1 MQHALIN
8 AVMAIVRFFRNPI
21 PFALLC
27 VLLLIF
33 WIFRGGELT
42 RGTTVRT
49 QAESA
54 LQELA
59 ALDPKAAA
67 AMAKIADEK
76 QRDALLV
83 GVYSTRADGRRHALL
98 ADMAAETET
107 VNALPYR
114 ARLAALGLE
123 KMDLRGDEQRAAFFS
138 SYGAAM
144 ETLALASDW
153 SGIASHMTLLEQ
165 AARDPTVW
173 PLVKDD
179 PLALVIWSRV
189 TDPTLLEFYHRN
201 RDWLADPLASP
212 ELARLAPGWTLES
225 ALQKYAQHEQV
236 LRSAVVDGGLGVFAL
251 ALMWSHGTLVDTANK
266 QFALDPTETLSVI
279 YMNPDT
285 FGPVEGDTR
294 WVGEQASWMAT
305 IARQHPVV
313 WFAAGMTPLALR
325 LHRDAPGVSGEILE
339 RYGAD
344 DIGVL
349 LYDRFSGTDQIS
361 AAATAIAR
369 FGDVAIYVFSRYSDP
384 QFAEQLG
391 RFLVDPDIGIRAVPF
406 IVQFGDE
413 SFTRLNDDKGW
424 AARYFEPDGSP
435 RKDNMDWVQ
444 YVPMGTPFIVVSN
457 WVKGYPNEWSE
468 LGWAALDVATLPLAV
483 KSLATP
489 AKGMGAARSKTD
501 WLQAGK
507 QESRAVPALARS
519 EVKNNWSHSLD
530 AYRSGAAKGAGQMTR
545 LREVAKD
552 LAVVSVD
559 SSRGLP
565 KSATEFAL
573 RVRLGTEK
581 AMSAWRV
588 VDPRTKVLIYR
599 GMLATVMYIDI
610 TGRTLPNLDQIAKG
624 VGGLLGK
631 AASGAVV
638 LAGEALSASLS
649 SFTDELTD
657 SNQPFRQ
664 GLYWLVSAL
673 LAGGAAFFT
682 WRAVQ
687 ARRGSFFVRR

>member
-1 MQHALIN
+1 MQYALIN
-8 AVMAIVRFFRNPI
+8 AVRAIVRFFRNPI
-21 PFALLC
+21 AIALLC
-27 VLLLIF
+27 FLFLIF
-33 WIFRGGELT
+33 WVLRGGELT

-49 QAESA
+49 QAEAA

-59 ALDPKAAA
+59 AIDPKAAA
-67 AMAKIADEK
+67 AMAKIAEHQ

-114 ARLAALGLE
+114 VRLAALGLD
-123 KMDLRGDEQRAAFFS
+123 KMDLRGDAQRAAFFA

-153 SGIASHMTLLEQ
+153 SGIAAHMTLLEQ
-165 AARDPTVW
+165 AAKDPAVW

-189 TDPTLLEFYHRN
+189 TDPALLEFYHRN

-212 ELARLAPGWTLES
+212 ELARLAPGWTLEA
-225 ALQKYAQHEQV
+225 ALQKYAQHEQA

-251 ALMWSHGTLVDTANK
+251 ALMWSHGTLADTAIK
-266 QFALDPTETLSVI
+266 QFSLDPTETLSVI

-285 FGPVEGDTR
+285 FGPAEGDAR

-325 LHRDAPGVSGEILE
+325 LHRDAPGVSSEILE

-349 LYDRFSGTDQIS
+349 LYDRFSDTDQI
-361 AAATAIAR
+361 AAAAAAIAR
-369 FGDVAIYVFSRYSDP
+369 FGDVAIYVFSRYADP

-391 RFLVDPDIGIRAVPF
+391 GFLVDPDIGIRAIPF

-413 SFTRLNDDKGW
+413 SFTRLKDDKGW
-424 AARYFEPDGSP
+424 AARYFERDGSP
-435 RKDNMDWVQ
+435 RQDNLDWVK
-444 YVPMGTPFIVVSN
+444 YVPMGAPFVVVSN

-468 LGWAALDVATLPLAV
+468 LGWAALDVATLPLVV
-483 KSLATP
+483 KSVATP
-489 AKGMGAARSKTD
+489 AREIGAARSQTD
-501 WLQAGK
+501 WLHTTK
-507 QESRAVPALARS
+507 QGSRPAPALTRS
-519 EVKNNWSHSLD
+519 ESSEKWSRSMD
-530 AYRSGAAKGAGQMTR
+530 TYRSGAIKGTQMTR
-545 LREVAKD
+545 VPEVAKN
-552 LAVVSVD
+552 LVRVSVD
-559 SSRGLP
+559 SSQSLT
-565 KSATEFAL
+565 KSAADLAL
-573 RVRLGTEK
+573 RVRLVTEK
-581 AMSAWRV
+581 AMSTWRV

-599 GMLATVMYIDI
+599 GMLATVMYIDL

-657 SNQPFRQ
+657 ANQPVRR
-664 GLYWLVSAL
+664 GLYWLVAVL
-673 LAGGAAFFT
+673 LAGGGAFFS
-682 WRAVQ
+682 WRAVR
-687 ARRGSFFVRR
+687 ARRGSFIFRR